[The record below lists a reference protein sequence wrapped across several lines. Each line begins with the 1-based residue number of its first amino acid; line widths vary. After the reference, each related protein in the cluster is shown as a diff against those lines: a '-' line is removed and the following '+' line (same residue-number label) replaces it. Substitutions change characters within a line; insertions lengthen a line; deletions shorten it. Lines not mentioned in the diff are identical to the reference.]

1 MARAKGAIRIHD
13 GRAAPLDF
21 PVPVGDHSHSMMRI
35 RLRLWHGLA
44 ATALLAVAITACA
57 DTADAPGT
65 TGSPE
70 APGGTGQ
77 PTITVRD
84 DSAQIGVPVGE
95 GDDFVTLRGHLF
107 GGKNDA
113 LVILSHMR
121 PNDQSAWFEFAE
133 ELANQGYAALTF
145 DFRGYGETGD
155 ELALDKLDEDLA
167 AILQYVRATGRQ
179 EIYLLGASMGG
190 TASLVVAEQEEV
202 DGVIAVSPPAE
213 FEGLDALAAVANLDV
228 PKLFIV
234 SEDDTQAADFADLL
248 AAAGDPKE
256 SETYSGDAHGTN
268 LLQGEHA
275 AAFKERIFRFLEGQS
290 GS

>member
-1 MARAKGAIRIHD
+1 
-13 GRAAPLDF
+13 
-21 PVPVGDHSHSMMRI
+21 MMRI
-35 RLRLWHGLA
+35 RLRMWLGPA

-57 DTADAPGT
+57 STADAPGQ
-65 TGSPE
+65 TGTPA
-70 APGGTGQ
+70 APGGTDQ

-95 GDDFVTLRGHLF
+95 GNDFVTLRGHLF

-113 LVILSHMR
+113 LVILTHMR
-121 PNDQSAWFEFAE
+121 PNDQSAWFDFAE
-133 ELANQGYAALTF
+133 ELADKGYAALTF

-167 AILQYVRATGRQ
+167 AVLRYVRTTGRQ

-190 TASLVVAEQEEV
+190 TASLGVAEQEEV
-202 DGVIAVSPPAE
+202 AGGIAVSPPAE
-213 FEGLDALAAVANLDV
+213 CEGLDALAAVANLGV

-234 SEDDTQAADFADLL
+234 SEDDAQAAGFAELV
-248 AAAGDPKE
+248 AAADDPKE
-256 SETYSGDAHGTN
+256 SEIYTGDAHGTD

-275 AAFKERIFRFLEGQS
+275 SAVKERIFRFLEDQS